1 MPDTVAYAV
10 GCITRW
16 FPWHRVGVSG
26 HVLAVVALQP
36 LMIAMLW
43 LTGGADSYLGPVLV
57 LPMLYVSYFFP
68 ARYAWPLAAIAIA
81 TYASPFLTS
90 GGGHLLASR
99 TLGYAVG
106 YVGLLGTIQFLKRR
120 LVQAESQQRQMANQ
134 DPLTGLANRR
144 AFDSALS
151 AALATGSGEGA
162 RFTVLLAD
170 IDAFKQINDR
180 FGHTTGDRVLRE
192 LAAHTSGE
200 VRAGD
205 CLARIG
211 GDELALVAQGAGAQT
226 ARRLAD
232 ALREA
237 AARVD
242 TGAGPVSL
250 TVSWAVYPED
260 GTDRFTLMRSLDRGL
275 HAGKGLRR
283 AAAQE

>member
-1 MPDTVAYAV
+1 
-10 GCITRW
+10 
-16 FPWHRVGVSG
+16 
-26 HVLAVVALQP
+26 
-36 LMIAMLW
+36 
-43 LTGGADSYLGPVLV
+43 
-57 LPMLYVSYFFP
+57 
-68 ARYAWPLAAIAIA
+68 
-81 TYASPFLTS
+81 
-90 GGGHLLASR
+90 
-99 TLGYAVG
+99 
-106 YVGLLGTIQFLKRR
+106 
-120 LVQAESQQRQMANQ
+120 MANQ

-151 AALATGSGEGA
+151 AALAAGSAEGK
-162 RFTVLLAD
+162 RFTLLLAD

-192 LAAHTSGE
+192 VAAHTSGG

-211 GDELALVAQGAGAQT
+211 GDELALVAPGAGAQA

-232 ALREA
+232 ALRDA

-283 AAAQE
+283 AAERG

>member
-1 MPDTVAYAV
+1 M
-10 GCITRW
+10 
-16 FPWHRVGVSG
+16 
-26 HVLAVVALQP
+26 
-36 LMIAMLW
+36 
-43 LTGGADSYLGPVLV
+43 
-57 LPMLYVSYFFP
+57 
-68 ARYAWPLAAIAIA
+68 
-81 TYASPFLTS
+81 
-90 GGGHLLASR
+90 
-99 TLGYAVG
+99 
-106 YVGLLGTIQFLKRR
+106 
-120 LVQAESQQRQMANQ
+120 
-134 DPLTGLANRR
+134 
-144 AFDSALS
+144 
-151 AALATGSGEGA
+151 
-162 RFTVLLAD
+162 
-170 IDAFKQINDR
+170 
-180 FGHTTGDRVLRE
+180 LRE
-192 LAAHTSGE
+192 VAAHTSGE

-211 GDELALVAQGAGAQT
+211 GDELALVAPGAGAQT

>member
-1 MPDTVAYAV
+1 
-10 GCITRW
+10 
-16 FPWHRVGVSG
+16 
-26 HVLAVVALQP
+26 
-36 LMIAMLW
+36 
-43 LTGGADSYLGPVLV
+43 
-57 LPMLYVSYFFP
+57 
-68 ARYAWPLAAIAIA
+68 
-81 TYASPFLTS
+81 
-90 GGGHLLASR
+90 
-99 TLGYAVG
+99 
-106 YVGLLGTIQFLKRR
+106 
-120 LVQAESQQRQMANQ
+120 MANQ

-151 AALATGSGEGA
+151 AALATGSDEGV

-211 GDELALVAQGAGAQT
+211 GDELALVARGAGAQT

-242 TGAGPVSL
+242 TGAGRVSL
-250 TVSWAVYPED
+250 TVYPED